1 MLANG
6 SMFKKR
12 KKWRETFPAS
22 FLTQQSPLSLLSFP
36 TTANPRF
43 SSATLT
49 LHSWLQGL
57 KYRFLRIYRYFNFTD
72 ISKIS
77 VDIFSQISMSEN
89 YLKLIGMLEKTS
101 KNDKISKNTHF

>member
-1 MLANG
+1 MEGNI
-6 SMFKKR
+6 SRQFSHS
-12 KKWRETFPAS
+12 TIP
-22 FLTQQSPLSLLSFP
+22 TLSLLSFP

-43 SSATLT
+43 SSTTLT
-49 LHSWLQGL
+49 LHPWLQGL
-57 KYRFLRIYRYFNFTD
+57 KYRYFDFTD
-72 ISKIS
+72 ISEIS